1 MKTLS
6 QQYETAKKKAYN
18 FMQKG
23 QISAYIKALA
33 EMNTYKNMMTAIVA
47 N

>member
-6 QQYETAKKKAYN
+6 QQYETAKKKATE
-18 FMQKG
+18 FMQQG
-23 QISAYIKALA
+23 QISAYLKALA
-33 EMNTYKNMMTAIVA
+33 EMHSYKSMMTAIVA

>member
-6 QQYETAKKKAYN
+6 QQYESAKRKAYI

-23 QISAYIKALA
+23 QISAYIKTLT
-33 EMNTYKNMMTAIVA
+33 EMNTYKNKMAVVA
-47 N
+47 AN

>member
-6 QQYETAKKKAYN
+6 QQYEAAKKKAYS

-23 QISAYIKALA
+23 QLNAYLKVLK
-33 EMNTYKNMMTAIVA
+33 EMNSYKNMMTAIVV